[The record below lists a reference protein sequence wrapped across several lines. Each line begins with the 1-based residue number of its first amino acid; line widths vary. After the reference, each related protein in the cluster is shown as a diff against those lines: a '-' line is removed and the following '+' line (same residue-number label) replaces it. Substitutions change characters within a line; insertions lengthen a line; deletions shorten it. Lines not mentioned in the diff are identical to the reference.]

1 MNSSGIH
8 KPPLPTTLQTKGT
21 PPMISADALEKLAPP
36 LLDEANNPWLLA
48 LTQMGQGVMLCDE
61 ALDIL
66 WLNDTLRQK
75 MGLGQASVVGE
86 SLTCFQKTSLQ
97 GASQLIEAG
106 TQALETGEIQT
117 LSLSFKPVSQLRSYF
132 EIKVV
137 KCNTTAEGTPNVLA
151 FVFEDKTKVVLNEK
165 MRKDFVA
172 NVSHELR
179 TPLSVVKGYAET
191 LLSGAIQDTE
201 LAIDFIKIME
211 QHANRLSNMVE
222 ELLDLSRFEAD
233 NFTLPM
239 EAVVLDHAIERVLAL
254 SQSRASSKG
263 IQLHVDPS
271 MKHLPK
277 VLAHISSM
285 EQVFANLIENALKYS
300 PNQSKVTLS
309 VEDQGEWVVFCV
321 EDEGIGIE
329 AKFIPRLF
337 ERFYR
342 VDKTRSKHLSGT
354 GLGLSI
360 VKHIMQAHEGDIWVE
375 SQAGQ
380 GSRFYF
386 KLKRIQA

>member
-1 MNSSGIH
+1 MINVE
-8 KPPLPTTLQTKGT
+8 TL
-21 PPMISADALEKLAPP
+21 AKLAPP

-48 LTQMGQGVMLCDE
+48 LTQMGQGVMLCDASLE
-61 ALDIL
+61 IL
-66 WLNDTLRQK
+66 WLNDILKQK
-75 MGLGQASVVGE
+75 MGLGQLSLVGK
-86 SLTCFQKTSLQ
+86 SLSCFSETPLQ
-97 GASQLIEAG
+97 GAEQLMDAG
-106 TQALETGEIQT
+106 KQAIDTGDIQT
-117 LSLSFKPVSQLRSYF
+117 LSLSFKPLSQLRSYF

-137 KCNTTAEGTPNVLA
+137 KCNTAAKNTPNVLA

-179 TPLSVVKGYAET
+179 TPLSVLKGYAET
-191 LLSGAIQDTE
+191 LLSGAIHDTE

-211 QHANRLSNMVE
+211 QHANRLTTMVE

-239 EAVVLDHAIERVLAL
+239 EAVVLDHAIERVVAL
-254 SQSRASSKG
+254 SQARAASKG
-263 IQLHVDPS
+263 IQIHIDGSLE
-271 MKHLPK
+271 HLPK

-285 EQVFANLIENALKYS
+285 EQVFANLIENAIKYS
-300 PNQSKVTLS
+300 PNQSNVTLS
-309 VEDQGEWVVFCV
+309 VEDTGEWLVFCLK
-321 EDEGIGIE
+321 DEGIGIE

-375 SQAGQ
+375 SEAGK

>member
-1 MNSSGIH
+1 
-8 KPPLPTTLQTKGT
+8 
-21 PPMISADALEKLAPP
+21 MISSDALAQLAPP

-48 LTQMGQGVMLCDE
+48 LTQMGQGVMLCDASLE
-61 ALDIL
+61 IL
-66 WLNDTLRQK
+66 WLNDTLKQK
-75 MGLGQASVVGE
+75 MGLDKTPVVGE
-86 SLTCFQKTSLQ
+86 SLACFAQTPLQ
-97 GASQLIEAG
+97 GAEQLLEAG
-106 TQALETGEIQT
+106 KEVIETGKIQT

-137 KCNTTAEGTPNVLA
+137 KCNTTAKGTPNVLA
-151 FVFEDKTKVVLNEK
+151 LVFEDKTKVVLNEK

-191 LLSGAIQDTE
+191 LLSGAIHDTE

-211 QHANRLSNMVE
+211 QHANRLTTMVE

-239 EAVVLDHAIERVLAL
+239 EAVVLDHAIERVIAL

-263 IQLHVDPS
+263 IQIHVD
-271 MKHLPK
+271 KAVKRLPK

-285 EQVFANLIENALKYS
+285 EQVFANLIENAIKYS
-300 PNQSKVTLS
+300 PNQSNVTLS
-309 VEDQGEWVVFCV
+309 VEDTGEWLVFCMK
-321 EDEGIGIE
+321 DEGIGIE

-375 SQAGQ
+375 SEAGK

>member
-1 MNSSGIH
+1 
-8 KPPLPTTLQTKGT
+8 
-21 PPMISADALEKLAPP
+21 MISADALEKLAPP